1 MPKILEILLSARVL
15 SVALVLE
22 VGFVVGVYVGR
33 AESLNAL
40 QWGGA
45 GLALAGAS
53 LMAAMVYA
61 WPQSAPV
68 KARSAP
74 KA

>member
-1 MPKILEILLSARVL
+1 MPKILEILISARVL

-22 VGFVVGVYVGR
+22 VGFVIGLYVGR
-33 AESLNAL
+33 ADSLNAL

-45 GLALAGAS
+45 GLALVGAS
-53 LMAAMVYA
+53 LMAAMVFA
-61 WPQSAPV
+61 WPEPGPV
-68 KARSAP
+68 KAKASP

>member
-1 MPKILEILLSARVL
+1 MPKILEMLISAKVL

-22 VGFVVGVYVGR
+22 VGFVIGLYVGK
-33 AESLNAL
+33 ADSLNAV

-45 GLALAGAS
+45 GVALVGAS

-61 WPQSAPV
+61 WPEAKPV
-68 KARSAP
+68 KVPATP
-74 KA
+74 EG